1 MGVTARV
8 RAWFASP
15 RVLTGLAIASIV
27 ANCGIVVTGGAV
39 RLTSSGLGCPTWPS
53 CTDSSLTPTRQV
65 AAHGL
70 IEFTNRQLTFVL
82 GAIALATLIAA
93 VVQRRQ
99 VTLAALALAI
109 IPVQAIIGGISVLTD
124 LNPWVVALHFLTSMA
139 AIAVTVLLWWRV
151 REAPVPAP
159 VGPAAAALARLVVV
173 VVAAVLVLGTI
184 VTGSGPHA
192 GDRNSSGHVHRTG
205 LDVRAMAQLHADLV
219 MLLIGLSIGL
229 LALLYAVH
237 APARVRA
244 AAWWLVGAELAQG
257 AIGYAQYFLKVPAAL
272 VGVHMLGACLVWIA
286 ALRTALMA
294 RASEDLT
301 DRVDDHPDERAHH
314 RAIDPNELQV
324 SPDL

>member
-27 ANCGIVVTGGAV
+27 ANCAIVVTGGAV

-53 CTDSSLTPTRQV
+53 CTDSSLTPTRQA

-99 VTLAALALAI
+99 VALAALALAI
-109 IPVQAIIGGISVLTD
+109 IPVQAVIGGISVLTD

-151 REAPVPAP
+151 REARVPPP
-159 VGPAAAALARLVVV
+159 VGPAAAVLARLVVV

-192 GDRNSSGHVHRTG
+192 GDRNSSGRVHRTPT
-205 LDVRAMAQLHADLV
+205 
-219 MLLIGLSIGL
+219 SS
-229 LALLYAVH
+229 
-237 APARVRA
+237 
-244 AAWWLVGAELAQG
+244 
-257 AIGYAQYFLKVPAAL
+257 
-272 VGVHMLGACLVWIA
+272 CC
-286 ALRTALMA
+286 
-294 RASEDLT
+294 
-301 DRVDDHPDERAHH
+301 
-314 RAIDPNELQV
+314 
-324 SPDL
+324 